1 MKKNPM
7 PDDRGALCFDNAII
21 TRGGKPLIALDACI
35 GPGEVLTVMGPSGS
49 GKSTLLNFA
58 AGFLPPAFRAEGK
71 VTIGGKEIT
80 RLPPHERHVGLLF
93 QDPLLFPHMS
103 VEGNLLFAVPE
114 NVRGRRARR
123 ERVDAALAEVEL
135 DGFGPRDPATLSG
148 GQKARVALMRVLLA
162 EPRALLLDEPFSKL
176 DPELRAQVR
185 RLVFGKAR
193 ERGLPTLLVT
203 HDAADAQSAG
213 GVLVRTGGS
222 VPA

>member
-1 MKKNPM
+1 MSGE
-7 PDDRGALCFDNAII
+7 RGALCFENVII
-21 TRGGKPLIALDACI
+21 MRNGKPLIALDAAI
-35 GPGEVLTVMGPSGS
+35 EPGEVLTVMGPSGS

-71 VTIGGKEIT
+71 VTIGDEEIT
-80 RLPPHERHVGLLF
+80 RLPPHDRHMGLLF

-114 NVRGRRARR
+114 SVSGRKRRR
-123 ERVDAALAEVEL
+123 EHVEAALAEVEL

-185 RLVFGKAR
+185 RLVFDKAR
-193 ERGLPTLLVT
+193 ERGLATLLVT
-203 HDAADAQSAG
+203 HDPADAESAG
-213 GVLVRTGGS
+213 GVLLKTDGS
-222 VPA
+222 VST